1 MTSIALREISNS
13 TARCMLKVS
22 LANKMA
28 RSILVT
34 YIERLV
40 TTNMSDVIRTHI
52 TGELSLC
59 MRVSLNQL
67 MLVSTKQKLEA
78 IRFSVFKAKETAILV
93 QLGSLMTS
101 METGLM
107 QTNAISNWVATGRI
121 WYTKRRALLMRPNG
135 STADAL
141 MRLCPELSKTN
152 LAMSR
157 TNTSVKRWLM
167 KRATTRLDFRTMVS
181 AGLIS
186 HLSMINLELHKTAES
201 WAPNT
206 PTSCGLRLTKY
217 LSTNT
222 WAATRTTSRD

>member
-1 MTSIALREISNS
+1 
-13 TARCMLKVS
+13 MLKVS

-67 MLVSTKQKLEA
+67 MLVSTKQKLED

-93 QLGSLMTS
+93 QSGSLMTS
-101 METGLM
+101 MATRLM

-121 WYTKRRALLMRPNG
+121 WYTKRRAQLMRPNG

-157 TNTSVKRWLM
+157 TNMSVKRWLT
-167 KRATTRLDFRTMVS
+167 KRATTQLDCRTMVS
-181 AGLIS
+181 AGLIA
-186 HLSMINLELHKTAES
+186 HLPMIGSELHKTVKS
-201 WAPNT
+201 WALSR
-206 PTSCGLRLTKY
+206 PTSCGLRLSKF

-222 WAATRTTSRD
+222 WAATRMKNRN